1 MEVRGLVAGF
11 QMKLPKCVFAIG
23 LLALPLSR
31 LPAQIS
37 GAVDGRVTDSVTH
50 LGIGGVKVEAM
61 AAEGNGQTVY
71 SATTDPGGAF
81 HVANLGPGKY
91 TARFQRDGFG
101 DPQSDDDA
109 ERPFAISGPGE
120 TARVSVELTP
130 LSTLRG
136 RLLDSDG
143 QPMPGIRMQLLR
155 LHYLGLYATDT
166 DGDGR
171 FAFENVRPT
180 AYTILAK
187 PADSHDV
194 HTPPPARDGEP
205 MLWVATYY
213 PGVIDRSLAAP
224 IVIPAGAELAGYEFR
239 LAASPAF
246 RVRGTVVDETGAPM
260 ARARVE
266 LKAAGEPGNEATAVT
281 GRDGRFEFPG
291 VVAGWWGCTAET
303 GGPPDSNGGP
313 SVVLAGWVTKQR
325 GVATLGVGH
334 RDVDGLEIRVSP
346 PFGVGLSVER
356 ESGGSSSPDPAVGSI
371 FLNALDGVGEMLGAR
386 GEAPGGQRRFEQV
399 FAGRYKVSMG
409 DAEPGYYL
417 AAAMLGDRDI
427 LGQEFELA
435 PGSPEIRAVFRP
447 LPGGVNGTVDGSERA
462 TVVLLPQDEALRD
475 LDAIS
480 KTQRRA
486 DGRFEI
492 DSLRPGGYYAWAF
505 ERLDVDALRDAAFV
519 RTLVARAA
527 SVNVSR
533 GETASLALSVTPWPE

>member
-11 QMKLPKCVFAIG
+11 RMKLSTHGFAIG
-23 LLALPLSR
+23 LLALSLSR
-31 LPAQIS
+31 LPAQGS
-37 GAVDGRVTDSVTH
+37 GALDGCVVDSVTH
-50 LGIGGVKVEAM
+50 LGIGGVKVEVT
-61 AAEGNGQTVY
+61 AAEGNGETVY
-71 SATTDPGGAF
+71 SATTDPGGVF
-81 HVANLGPGKY
+81 HVANLSPGKY

-109 ERPFAISGPGE
+109 ERPFAISGASEP
-120 TARVSVELTP
+120 ARVSVELTP

-136 RLLDSDG
+136 RLLDGDG
-143 QPMPGIRMQLLR
+143 RPMPGIHMQLLR
-155 LHYLGLYATDT
+155 LHYLGVYATDT

-180 AYTILAK
+180 AYTIVAR

-194 HTPPPARDGEP
+194 RTPPAREGEP
-205 MLWVATYY
+205 TRWVATYY
-213 PGVIDRSLAAP
+213 PGVSDRLLAVP
-224 IVIPAGAELAGYEFR
+224 IVIPAGAELPGYEFR

-266 LKAAGEPGNEATAVT
+266 LKAGGEPGNEAIAVT

-291 VVAGWWGCTAET
+291 VVAGWWECTAET

-313 SVVLAGWVTKQR
+313 SVVLGGWVTKQR
-325 GVATLGVGH
+325 GFATIGVGH
-334 RDVDGLEIRVSP
+334 QDVDGLEIRVSP
-346 PFGVGLSVER
+346 PFAIGFSAER
-356 ESGGSSSPDPAVGSI
+356 EGGGSSSPDRAAGSI
-371 FLNALDGVGEMLGAR
+371 FLNALAGVGEMLAAR
-386 GEAPGGQRRFEQV
+386 GEAPGGQRRFEHV

-447 LPGGVNGTVDGSERA
+447 LPGGVYGTVDGSERA
-462 TVVLLPQDEALRD
+462 TVVLLPQDESLRD

-480 KTQRRA
+480 WTQRRA

-505 ERLDVDALRDAAFV
+505 ERLDVDALRDPAFV
-519 RTLVARAA
+519 RSLVARAA
-527 SVNVSR
+527 SVRVNR